1 MSPSSHL
8 FFIRIADIVAA
19 AAGLVLVAPI
29 LLAVAIVVRST
40 SPGPAIFAQARVGRF
55 ERIFICYKVR
65 TMFQDT
71 ECVGTHEVSR
81 SAVTPLGKFLRSSK
95 LDELPQLWN
104 VLRGEMSLVG
114 PRPGLPSQ
122 TALVEARRRSG
133 IFAVRP
139 GVTGPAQ
146 VAGVDM
152 SDPER
157 LAQIDRRYAL
167 NPSFPAYVRY
177 IAMTLSGRGQGDR
190 VRGDS

>member
-1 MSPSSHL
+1 MSPSLHL
-8 FFIRIADIVAA
+8 LLIRIADIAAA
-19 AAGLVLVAPI
+19 AAGLILVAPVMLVI
-29 LLAVAIVVRST
+29 AVIVRST

-55 ERIFICYKVR
+55 ERIFTCYKVR
-65 TMFQDT
+65 TMFSDT
-71 ECVGTHEVSR
+71 ESVGTHEVSR
-81 SAVTPLGKFLRSSK
+81 SAVTPVGKFLRSSK

-114 PRPGLPSQ
+114 PRPGLPQ
-122 TALVEARRRSG
+122 QIALIEVRRRSG

-146 VAGVDM
+146 VAGIDM

-157 LAQIDRRYAL
+157 LARMDCVYVL
-167 NPSFPAYVRY
+167 NPTFPAYVRY

-190 VRGDS
+190 VRGE